1 MSRSSRTSG
10 PQFRADRPGE
20 QEAVRTTIVGG
31 RPPGSGKPLGPI
43 PRGIDVLVK
52 KAAVDP
58 AFRALLLS
66 DRARA
71 ADEIGLALDP
81 AEAAMLA
88 AVPSAQLT
96 TIIERT
102 TVPVEQRR
110 AFLGKVA
117 AAMLAVLGAGGELA
131 AAGGLA
137 VSGGAAGGIMPDRP
151 MPAPTGS
158 RPDRPPVVEGI
169 RPDPPPSSPRPETL
183 RRVIAVVARQLG
195 VPDHRLSPTTRFD
208 ADLKMGAAK
217 REALRGA
224 LEREFSVALSP
235 RGFGELP
242 DVASVA
248 KHVEAVSAVSNRV
261 LDTVAGQLA
270 VARATLTGKTSL
282 EGDLN
287 VTRLELAQ
295 LRRRLASGFRVYLDW
310 DEFKELKTV
319 GDVVDVVARQ
329 VAKRQEAAGAGQQPK
344 PPSPVSRGS
353 RPDLPPMS
361 FGIRPDEPRPIG
373 GIRPY

>member
-1 MSRSSRTSG
+1 MSRSNETSG
-10 PQFRADRPGE
+10 PQFRADRPYE

-58 AFRALLLS
+58 SFRALLLS
-66 DRARA
+66 DRDRA
-71 ADEIGLALDP
+71 ADAIGLALHP

-88 AVPSAQLT
+88 AVPRAQLE
-96 TIIERT
+96 TIIDRT
-102 TVPVEQRR
+102 RVPDEQRR

-158 RPDRPPVVEGI
+158 RPDRPPVAEGI
-169 RPDPPPSSPRPETL
+169 RPEPPPTDPRPETL
-183 RRVIAVVARQLG
+183 ARLIAVVARQLG
-195 VPDHRLSPTTRFD
+195 VSADKVAPSTRFD
-208 ADLKMGAAK
+208 ADLKLGADK
-217 REALRGA
+217 REAVREA
-224 LEREFSVALSP
+224 LEREFSIALSP

-242 DVASVA
+242 DVASAA
-248 KHVEAVSAVSNRV
+248 KHVEAASAVSNRV

-282 EGDLN
+282 EGDLD

-310 DEFKELKTV
+310 NEFKELETV
-319 GDVVDVVARQ
+319 GDLVDVVARQ
-329 VAKRQEAAGAGQQPK
+329 VAKREEAAGAGQPPK

-353 RPDLPPMS
+353 RPDLPPRS

-373 GIRPY
+373 GIRPH